1 MATNQLILLR
11 HAKSDWNSAAR
22 TDHDRPLNHRG
33 RRDAPRMGQW
43 LADSGYIPDAVYCSD
58 AERTRETLALVCD
71 DPQWMSSD
79 FPITYSRE
87 LYLASTSAI
96 LEIISDAFDDHTH
109 VMVVGHNPGMDMVLL
124 HFCSGVRLTSSGKL
138 MTTATAAVLEFDGA
152 AMTGAR
158 LVDLKRPGD
167 LD

>member
-1 MATNQLILLR
+1 MQQLLILR
-11 HAKSDWNSAAR
+11 HAKAVPWSPAAEDFPRKLSSAGNKHA
-22 TDHDRPLNHRG
+22 HRI
-33 RRDAPRMGQW
+33 ALWMCAELESPQCI
-43 LADSGYIPDAVYCSD
+43 LCSPSQ
-58 AERTRETLALVCD
+58 RTRETLALVCD

-79 FPITYSRE
+79 IPITYSRE

-96 LEIISDAFDDHTH
+96 LEIISDAFEDHTR